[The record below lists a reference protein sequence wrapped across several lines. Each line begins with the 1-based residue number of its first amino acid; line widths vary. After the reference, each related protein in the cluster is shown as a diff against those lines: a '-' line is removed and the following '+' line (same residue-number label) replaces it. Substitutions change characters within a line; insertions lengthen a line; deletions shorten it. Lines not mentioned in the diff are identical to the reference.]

1 MNNIIS
7 KYKGILPISL
17 FALLSQGV
25 MAQESADTRADS
37 INVAF
42 RKSDVRDVIVP
53 VSKVNV
59 SELMEKNY
67 NTYSLDN
74 MQALTAGYN
83 GQLWNQGE
91 ALVLIDGVPRDANNV
106 LPTEIEDITFLK
118 GASAVVLY
126 GSRASKGVILITTK
140 RGSIASLK
148 ISARANYTMDVAKS
162 FPTYLD
168 GAEYMTLYNQALA
181 NDGLS
186 PKFTDEQIYNTAAG
200 TNPYRYPNQQFY
212 TSDYLN
218 KTKSRYDVTAEFQGG
233 GKFAQFYTNVSY
245 YRQGDFIN
253 FGEGKNNYT
262 DRLNVRGNI
271 DLQLSD
277 WASGWVNANAT
288 YYNQHGSNSNFWSA
302 ASTLRPNRVAPFIP
316 VSFIDPL
323 DVNSLNLIQN
333 TRNIIHNP
341 AGLPAGDY
349 FLGATQEDQS
359 NAFADMYSAG
369 YNTWTSRQFQ
379 FDAGVKFDLKSIL
392 KGLSFKTNFA
402 VDYKTSYSTSL
413 NDQYA
418 TFGVNWTQM
427 DGYDVI
433 GSLTQY
439 GQDKHTGTLN
449 ASNSAEQ
456 QTIAWNG
463 QFDYV
468 NSWGDHNLHA
478 TLVANGYQQT
488 ISGEYHRVSNA
499 NLGLQASYNFAHKY
513 YVDLAANAVHSA
525 KLPEGNRKAIS
536 PSVTLGWRL
545 TSEDFMK
552 DMDWLDDL
560 RLTAGYTVLNQ
571 DLDIAE
577 YFMYKDIF
585 TATGTWWGWSDAN
598 NSIQTSDSQRGGNDE
613 LSFVKRKEF
622 NVGLNGALLKNK
634 LTFSVNYF
642 NTTVDGLLA
651 QPDYIYPSYMHTYWP
666 VSTFVPYINYGKNR
680 RQGIDFAIAYND
692 KAGDFEW
699 GVQAFG
705 QTTTSKNLR
714 VAENVEFEYQ
724 RSEGKATDAIWGLEC
739 LGYYN
744 SQEEI
749 DNAEAK
755 SSFGTVMPG
764 DLKYKDQNGDGII
777 DSKDQVVLGRWG
789 AKFSGGLNLT
799 LKYRNFT
806 LFAMLTGQF
815 GGNAIKNDTYNWVYG
830 ERKYSDVVRGAWT
843 AEKFKNGEMIS
854 YPRLTTQSPDNN
866 FRTSDY
872 WMYKT
877 DRLDLARVQ
886 ITYDFSKSLFG
897 PKSIVKGLQIY
908 ANGNSLLTIAG
919 ERDQMERNVDSSP
932 QTRSFTLGAKVEF

>member
-140 RGSIASLK
+140 RGSIAPLK

-168 GAEYMTLYNQALA
+168 GAEYMTLYNQALV

-418 TFGVNWTQM
+418 TFGVNWTQI

-680 RQGIDFAIAYND
+680 RQGLDFAIAYND

-724 RSEGKATDAIWGLEC
+724 RSEGKATDALWGLEC

-749 DNAEAK
+749 DNAETK
-755 SSFGTVMPG
+755 SSFGTVKPG

-777 DSKDQVVLGRWG
+777 DSKDQVVIGRWG

>member
-140 RGSIASLK
+140 RGSIAPLK

-418 TFGVNWTQM
+418 TFGVNWTQI

-777 DSKDQVVLGRWG
+777 DSKDQVVIGRWG

>member
-140 RGSIASLK
+140 RGSIAPLK

-288 YYNQHGSNSNFWSA
+288 YYNQHGSNSSFWSA

-806 LFAMLTGQF
+806 LFVMLTGQF

-919 ERDQMERNVDSSP
+919 ERDQMERNIDSSP

>member
-59 SELMEKNY
+59 SELMEKKY

-106 LPTEIEDITFLK
+106 LPTEIEEITFLK

-140 RGSIASLK
+140 RGSIAPLK

-168 GAEYMTLYNQALA
+168 GAEYMTLYNQALV

-323 DVNSLNLIQN
+323 DVNSLNLIEN

-418 TFGVNWTQM
+418 TFGVNWTQI

-919 ERDQMERNVDSSP
+919 ERDQMERNIDSSP

>member
-140 RGSIASLK
+140 RGSIAPLK

-418 TFGVNWTQM
+418 TFGVNWTQI

-577 YFMYKDIF
+577 YFLYKDIF

-724 RSEGKATDAIWGLEC
+724 RSEGKATDALWGLEC

-755 SSFGTVMPG
+755 SSFGTVKPG

-777 DSKDQVVLGRWG
+777 DSKDQVVIGRWG

>member
-140 RGSIASLK
+140 RGSIAPLK

-168 GAEYMTLYNQALA
+168 GAEYMTLYNQALV

-418 TFGVNWTQM
+418 TFGVNWTQI

-525 KLPEGNRKAIS
+525 KLPEGNRNAIS

-744 SQEEI
+744 GQEEI

-806 LFAMLTGQF
+806 LFAMFTGQF
-815 GGNAIKNDTYNWVYG
+815 GGNAIKDDTYNWVYG